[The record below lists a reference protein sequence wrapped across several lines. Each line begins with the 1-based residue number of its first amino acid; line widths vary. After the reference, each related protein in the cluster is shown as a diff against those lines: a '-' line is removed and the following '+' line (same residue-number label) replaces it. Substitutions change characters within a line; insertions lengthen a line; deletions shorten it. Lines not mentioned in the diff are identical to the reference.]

1 MFRIMV
7 LKELKAILLS
17 PKFPATFA
25 VCAGLMLLSVFIGV
39 REYKA
44 AVGQYETA
52 RQLVD
57 QELRAQSSWMGA
69 NGEAYRRPDA
79 MQIFVT
85 GTNNDI
91 GRFSRIS
98 TFQPAKLQNSPYS
111 DDPIFAVFRSV
122 DFAFIVQIVLSLFAI
137 LFSYDAING
146 EREHGTLQLTFS
158 NPIPRVQYLAAK
170 FVGTW
175 LGLVGPAYHPRASQH
190 SLCHGVRCPPGDR
203 ALAET
208 WRPPWQYR
216 CSFSLA
222 FSRSD
227 SFSRRVT
234 RRSNVSFLVSLVTWI
249 AAVLIVPRVGA
260 MAAGQMVYV
269 PSVAETEG
277 QRDAYEKQQW
287 EQHMADMSQRWKER
301 NAPTEGMSKSE
312 REAFRDAH
320 LAEWME
326 QDDAARKAMQKD
338 IEQHGQKLN
347 EDLRNRKA
355 EQERAGLML
364 ARFSPASAYQLAV
377 MNLAGTDIGLKS
389 RYEDAIQTFR
399 RTFNDFTARKQKET
413 GNSGGIRI
421 TMDSD
426 KGFSFSA
433 PREKGVIDVSE
444 LPQFA
449 PPVRTFAEAV
459 LPTALDVGIM
469 VLYTVLALAG
479 AMIVFLR
486 YDVR

>member
-1 MFRIMV
+1 
-7 LKELKAILLS
+7 
-17 PKFPATFA
+17 
-25 VCAGLMLLSVFIGV
+25 
-39 REYKA
+39 
-44 AVGQYETA
+44 
-52 RQLVD
+52 VD

-175 LGLVGPAYHPRASQH
+175 LGLVGPLIIPVLLSILYVMVSGVPLETAHWLKLAVLLGI
-190 SLCHGVRCPPGDR
+190 SLLFFTCI
-203 ALAET
+203 L
-208 WRPPWQYR
+208 
-216 CSFSLA
+216 SFGLL
-222 FSRSD
+222 FST
-227 SFSRRVT
+227 VT
-234 RRSNVSFLVSLVTWI
+234 RRSNVSFLISLVTWI
-249 AAVLIVPRVGA
+249 AAVLIIPRVGA
-260 MAAGQMVYV
+260 MAAGQMVSV

-312 REAFRDAH
+312 REAFRDEH

-338 IEQHGQKLN
+338 IEQHGEKLN

-389 RYEDAIQTFR
+389 RYEDAIQAFR
-399 RTFNDFTARKQKET
+399 KTFNDFTAQKQKET

-421 TMDSD
+421 TVDSD

-459 LPTALDVGIM
+459 LPTALDVGII

>member
-79 MQIFVT
+79 MQVFVT

-158 NPIPRVQYLAAK
+158 NPIPRVQYLVAK
-170 FVGTW
+170 FAGTW
-175 LGLVGPAYHPRASQH
+175 LGLVGPLVIPVLLSILYVMVSGVPLETVHWLKLGVLLGI
-190 SLCHGVRCPPGDR
+190 SLLFFTCI
-203 ALAET
+203 L
-208 WRPPWQYR
+208 
-216 CSFSLA
+216 SFGLL
-222 FSRSD
+222 FST
-227 SFSRRVT
+227 VT

-249 AAVLIVPRVGA
+249 AAVLIIPRVGA
-260 MAAGQMVYV
+260 MAAGQMVSV

-338 IEQHGQKLN
+338 IEQHGEKLN

-389 RYEDAIQTFR
+389 RYEDAIQAFR
-399 RTFNDFTARKQKET
+399 KTFNDFTALKQKES

-421 TMDSD
+421 SMDSD

-459 LPTALDVGIM
+459 LPTALDIGIL

-479 AMIVFLR
+479 AMIAFLR

>member
-69 NGEAYRRPDA
+69 NGQAYRRPDV

-158 NPIPRVQYLAAK
+158 NPVPRVQYLAAK

-175 LGLVGPAYHPRASQH
+175 LGLVGPLVIPVLLSILYVMVSRVPLETVHWLKLGVLLGV
-190 SLCHGVRCPPGDR
+190 SLLFFTCIV
-203 ALAET
+203 
-208 WRPPWQYR
+208 
-216 CSFSLA
+216 SFGLL
-222 FSRSD
+222 FST
-227 SFSRRVT
+227 VT

-249 AAVLIVPRVGA
+249 AAVLIIPRVGA
-260 MAAGQMVYV
+260 MVAGQMIYV

-326 QDDAARKAMQKD
+326 QDDAARKAMQKA

-399 RTFNDFTARKQKET
+399 RTFNDFTALKQKET

-421 TMDSD
+421 TVDSD

-459 LPTALDVGIM
+459 LPTVVDVGIM

>member
-1 MFRIMV
+1 
-7 LKELKAILLS
+7 
-17 PKFPATFA
+17 
-25 VCAGLMLLSVFIGV
+25 
-39 REYKA
+39 
-44 AVGQYETA
+44 
-52 RQLVD
+52 
-57 QELRAQSSWMGA
+57 
-69 NGEAYRRPDA
+69 

-158 NPIPRVQYLAAK
+158 NPVPRVQYLAAK

-175 LGLVGPAYHPRASQH
+175 LGLVGPLVIPVLLSILYVMVSGVPQETVHWLKLGVLLGV
-190 SLCHGVRCPPGDR
+190 SLLFFTCI
-203 ALAET
+203 L
-208 WRPPWQYR
+208 
-216 CSFSLA
+216 SFGLL
-222 FSRSD
+222 FST
-227 SFSRRVT
+227 VT

-249 AAVLIVPRVGA
+249 AAVLIIPRVGA
-260 MAAGQMVYV
+260 MVAGQMIYV

-364 ARFSPASAYQLAV
+364 ARFSPASAYQLAF

-399 RTFNDFTARKQKET
+399 RTFNDFTALKQKET

-421 TMDSD
+421 TVDSD

-459 LPTALDVGIM
+459 LPTVVDVGIM

>member
-57 QELRAQSSWMGA
+57 QELRAQSSWIGA

-158 NPIPRVQYLAAK
+158 NPVPRVQYLAAK

-175 LGLVGPAYHPRASQH
+175 LGLVGPLIIPVLLSILYVMVSGVPLETVHWLKLGVLLGV
-190 SLCHGVRCPPGDR
+190 SLLFFTCIV
-203 ALAET
+203 
-208 WRPPWQYR
+208 
-216 CSFSLA
+216 SFGLL
-222 FSRSD
+222 FST
-227 SFSRRVT
+227 VT

-249 AAVLIVPRVGA
+249 AAVLIIPRVGA
-260 MAAGQMVYV
+260 MVAGQMIYV

-301 NAPTEGMSKSE
+301 NAPTEGMSKGE
-312 REAFRDAH
+312 EEAFRDAH

-399 RTFNDFTARKQKET
+399 RTFNDFTALKQKET
-413 GNSGGIRI
+413 GNSGGFRI
-421 TMDSD
+421 TVDSD

-449 PPVRTFAEAV
+449 PPVLTFAEAV
-459 LPTALDVGIM
+459 LPTVVDVGIM